1 MSLAN
6 SLDVIKNLVID
17 GMTGFT
23 EDNCRV
29 SDESGLYIWM
39 NTESTDTMPIG
50 CLIESDAF
58 ANSNASEFKS
68 ITIRWRI
75 NVLFTV
81 GIHEDEIQESVFRSH
96 QLTDEFLSLIV
107 VDPTVGKQVTRV
119 KPIGGL
125 GPKYPY
131 KRANH
136 DFVVMLLTIEV
147 MENIS

>member
-1 MSLAN
+1 MSLVN
-6 SLDVIKNLVID
+6 SLEVIKDLVID

-23 EDNCRV
+23 DDNCRV

-39 NTESTDTMPIG
+39 NTQSTDPMQAG
-50 CLIESDAF
+50 CLIESDSFGNGAQ
-58 ANSNASEFKS
+58 SEFKS
-68 ITIRWRI
+68 ITVKWRI

-81 GIHEDEIQESVFRSH
+81 AINEDEITASVMRSH
-96 QLTDEFLSLIV
+96 QLVDEFLNLIV
-107 VDPTVGKQVTRV
+107 VDPTAGKQVTRI
-119 KPIGGL
+119 KPLAGL

-136 DFVVMLLTIEV
+136 AFVVMLLSIEV